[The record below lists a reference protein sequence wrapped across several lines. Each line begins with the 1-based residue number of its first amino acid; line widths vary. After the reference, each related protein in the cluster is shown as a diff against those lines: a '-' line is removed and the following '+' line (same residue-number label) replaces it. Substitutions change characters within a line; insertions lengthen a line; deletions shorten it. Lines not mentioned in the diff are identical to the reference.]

1 MSKNNWRNA
10 NKTFPNVSKTEVGLF
25 KSHKK
30 QTDSD
35 LQFKLNGSD
44 TTQQI
49 QWNNLETKLMK
60 TLRTDIALLD

>member
-1 MSKNNWRNA
+1 MGKNNWRNG
-10 NKTFPNVSKTEVGLF
+10 NKSFANVSKTEVGLF

-60 TLRTDIALLD
+60 TLPTDIALLD

>member
-49 QWNNLETKLMK
+49 Q
-60 TLRTDIALLD
+60 